1 MVSQRTRDVIQIGLF
16 AALTAVAA
24 FVRVPLEPVP
34 FTLQPLVVLLAG
46 AVLRPRLALG
56 SQLTYLAVGLVGL
69 PVFTQG
75 GGPAYVLQPTFGF
88 LVGFAVAA
96 WVVAV
101 VVHWGPGGVWVRTGY
116 GLILGVG
123 VMYLCGVAGLYL
135 NLAVV
140 QGKAQVFRAV
150 VWSLIPYLG
159 LDLLKAGVAA
169 ALAVPLRQALAGRV
183 VGPDLPRG
191 ERLEGV
197 GPVPPADR

>member
-1 MVSQRTRDVIQIGLF
+1 MVDQRTRNMIQVGLF

-88 LVGFAVAA
+88 LIGFAAAA
-96 WVVAV
+96 WVIAV
-101 VVHWGPGGVWVRTGY
+101 VVAWGPGGVWVRTGL
-116 GLILGVG
+116 GLLVGVG
-123 VMYLCGVAGLYL
+123 VMYLCGVAGLYV

-150 VWSLIPYLG
+150 VWSLLPYLG
-159 LDLLKAGVAA
+159 LDVLKAGVAA
-169 ALAVPLRQALAGRV
+169 ALALPLRQALAGHA
-183 VGPDLPRG
+183 VG
-191 ERLEGV
+191 
-197 GPVPPADR
+197 ADRPTRASR